1 MSITHYD
8 SDDKIDNRYDE
19 MVNDED
25 HRIQVLCKINKKHP
39 DYMLECYINDSNPE
53 EGFVF
58 EEAMLA
64 EVIKDIKEW
73 G

>member
-8 SDDKIDNRYDE
+8 SVDKIDERYE
-19 MVNDED
+19 QMVNDED
-25 HRIQVLCKINKKHP
+25 RRIQVLCKINYKFP
-39 DYMLECYINDSNPE
+39 QYFFECYVNKSNPE
-53 EGFVF
+53 KGFIF

-64 EVIKDIKEW
+64 EVIEDIREW

>member
-8 SDDKIDNRYDE
+8 SVDKIDERYE
-19 MVNDED
+19 QMVNDED
-25 HRIQVLCKINKKHP
+25 HRIQVLCKINDKFP
-39 DYMLECYINDSNPE
+39 QYFFECYVNKSNPE
-53 EGFVF
+53 KGFIF

-64 EVIKDIKEW
+64 EVIEDIKEW